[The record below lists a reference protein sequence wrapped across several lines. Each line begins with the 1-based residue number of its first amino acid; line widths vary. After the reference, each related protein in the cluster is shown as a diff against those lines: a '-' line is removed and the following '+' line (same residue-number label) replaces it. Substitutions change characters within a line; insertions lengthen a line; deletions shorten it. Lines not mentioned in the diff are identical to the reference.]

1 MFNHHPQKTKTHS
14 ISLGLVHFRTLIAI
28 LICYFSIVYV
38 SPLAHAKSVELTEV
52 PTVLP
57 PLMWSATTSFSN
69 GTYTRT
75 VKQVISTASLV
86 VIDWGDGVKEAY
98 NAISSGAAQSFSHT
112 YASGTTNNCEIKA
125 YGCESYLAALD
136 LIEQE
141 IVAVDLEN
149 LTALGN
155 VKLSKNRIEQ
165 TVNLTN
171 SKNLGKCEI
180 MLNTGTNP
188 LVLSVFDVEQLFIG
202 DSPNI
207 EGVLDLKDANGLLD
221 LRFNNTKVT
230 GLILPDPNSRAGLP
244 LQAIRGGNSLIQ
256 GHLDV
261 SNYEQLELLK
271 FDLPRTGSLKITS
284 VNFSNLPALEDINFR
299 QQAVGG
305 TVDLSASTLLGGCRM
320 SDMTNAVAAT
330 ISISDVVNLDLANS
344 NFIGTLDLQNA
355 TRLTSCNINGTDISS
370 VLMPPLSARS
380 TIPLDKFQS
389 QFTNLTSLDL
399 RDFPS
404 LREVQIR
411 NCAISQLQITGS
423 PAVVALDVRRNA
435 LAGVLDLSDQL
446 NLLNLNISYN
456 EIDSLSLV
464 LPSTSHLLKG
474 IDATQSLLTGSLD
487 LTHALDIE
495 NLTLTKTYI
504 IEILLP
510 TSLNT
515 VSNKDL
521 DISFNQCSNL
531 DATDIQGVAD
541 HILNW
546 MNNPSLNYTFSGSS
560 LNVFKTVGG
569 TILTIADFN
578 DPPLQTDLGTIH
590 NAGWTVTPTP

>member
-1 MFNHHPQKTKTHS
+1 M
-14 ISLGLVHFRTLIAI
+14 
-28 LICYFSIVYV
+28 
-38 SPLAHAKSVELTEV
+38 AHAKSVELTKV
-52 PTVLP
+52 PAVLP

-69 GTYTRT
+69 STYTRT
-75 VKQVISTASLV
+75 VKQTISTASLV

-112 YASGTTNNCEIKA
+112 YALGTPNNCEIKA
-125 YGCESYLAALD
+125 YGCESYLVGLD

-141 IVAVDLEN
+141 IVAVDLED
-149 LTALGN
+149 LTALTN

-171 SKNLGKCEI
+171 SKNLGTCEI

-188 LVLSVFDVEQLFIG
+188 LILSVFDVAKLFLK

-221 LRFNNTKVT
+221 LRFSNTKVT

-244 LQAIRGGNSLIQ
+244 LQAIRGVNSLIH

-271 FDLPRTGSLKITS
+271 FDLPRTGSLKLTS
-284 VNFSNLPALEDINFR
+284 INVSNLPALENINLR
-299 QQAVGG
+299 MQAVGG
-305 TVDLSASTLLGGCRM
+305 TVDLSASTLLQGCRM

-330 ISISDVVNLDLANS
+330 ISISDVGSLDLANS
-344 NFIGTLDLQNA
+344 NFIGTLDLQNV
-355 TRLTSCNINGTDISS
+355 TRMTFCNISGTDITS
-370 VLMPPLSARS
+370 VPMPPLSARS
-380 TIPLDKFQS
+380 TIPLTDFNA

-404 LREVQIR
+404 LFKVRAR
-411 NCAISQLQITGS
+411 NCAISQFQITGS
-423 PAVVALDVRRNA
+423 PLVDELSILNNA
-435 LAGVLDLSDQL
+435 LAGTLDLSDQV
-446 NLLNLNISYN
+446 NMRSLNIDYN
-456 EIDSLSLV
+456 NVNSFSLI
-464 LPSTSHLLKG
+464 LPNTSHLLKTITAPG
-474 IDATQSLLTGSLD
+474 SLLSGTLD
-487 LTHALDIE
+487 LTHASDIE
-495 NLTLTKTYI
+495 TITLDATPIT
-504 IEILLP
+504 EILLP

-521 DISFNQCSNL
+521 DISLNQCSNL
-531 DATDIQGVAD
+531 DVTDIQGVAD

-560 LNVFKTVGG
+560 LKVFKTVGM